1 MLPIGLGVRLL
12 DYYGFIADMSNYL
25 QPVFEFIGLR
35 GNLAIV
41 FVTSIFVPL
50 YGTIAVM
57 ASLPMTL
64 REATLLALMCLIAH
78 SLPVEC
84 AVTNKTGSPFLR
96 MFSLRIIMAFVA
108 AAILNIILPQSDAPF
123 TLTENL
129 VEFHSL
135 TEVIKAWGISSINL
149 TIIVVLIVTFL
160 MILQRILI
168 DFNGIEILSKPLK
181 PLMKICGLPD
191 NASFLWIVGN
201 IVGLGYG
208 SAIMID
214 MVKDGHISY
223 KDANTVNWHLAIC
236 HSLLEDTILF
246 TLIGINIWVILYT
259 RIGLAIAVVWIRKLF
274 YVLKF
279 HITTLQRV

>member
-84 AVTNKTGSPFLR
+84 AVTNKTGSPFFR

-108 AAILNIILPQSDAPF
+108 ATILNIILPQSDAPF

-135 TEVIKAWGISSINL
+135 TEVIKAWAISSINL

-168 DFNGIEILSKPLK
+168 DFNWIEILSKPLK
-181 PLMKICGLPD
+181 PLMKIFGLPD

-246 TLIGINIWVILYT
+246 TLIGINIWVILCT

-274 YVLKF
+274 YLLKF
-279 HITTLQRV
+279 RITTLQRV